1 MKKLTI
7 LIVEDDQAA
16 CRSFSRY
23 SGELEDI
30 SIVSMTN
37 NVTKA
42 LQDVQI
48 FLPDAVILEL
58 ELHKGSGNGFEFL
71 TGLRK
76 LVLDTSP
83 YILITTHNSSN
94 VTYEYA
100 RQLGADFIISKHQP
114 DYSEKKVL
122 DFLCMMRSTLQ
133 AKASSSALN
142 SASTEAPQAHF
153 KRAAMQISSELN
165 KIGINPK
172 SMGYKYLT
180 DAILIVMDKPIPNLC
195 GFIGHQYGKTEAS
208 VERAIQ
214 NAISSAW
221 KHSDMEE
228 LSKHYQAKIRSEKG
242 VPTVMEFI
250 YYYAN
255 KIKIYN

>member
-7 LIVEDDQAA
+7 LIVEDDLAA
-16 CRSFSRY
+16 CRSFSKY
-23 SGELEDI
+23 SEEMEDI

-37 NVTKA
+37 SVTKA
-42 LQDVQI
+42 LQEVRIFFPDV
-48 FLPDAVILEL
+48 VILEL
-58 ELHKGSGNGFEFL
+58 ELHKGSGNGLEFL
-71 TGLRK
+71 AGLKK
-76 LVLDTSP
+76 LLLNTSP
-83 YILITTHNSSN
+83 YILITTHNTSH

-100 RQLGADFIISKHQP
+100 RQLGADFIMSKHQP
-114 DYSEKKVL
+114 DYSEKRVL
-122 DFLCMMRSTLQ
+122 DFLRMIRSTIQ
-133 AKASSSALN
+133 DKASSALN
-142 SASTEAPQAHF
+142 SAETEVPQGQF
-153 KRAAMQISSELN
+153 KRAKLQISSELN

-180 DAILIVMDKPIPNLC
+180 AAILIVIDNPRPNLC
-195 GFIGHQYGKTEAS
+195 GFIGQQYGKTETS
-208 VERAIQ
+208 VERAMQ

-255 KIKIYN
+255 KIKISF